1 MKFLADLTTEQK
13 VALAAIGVAGAA
25 GLYFLLRPKEA
36 EASVQIPEQSPFPQ
50 LVPLQEEENSALTM
64 GGGGSKK
71 STALK
76 TGDIMLAGRPSYV
89 LVPGGVQSDTPI
101 FVILHGGFGSAS
113 KPKQLGEAAT
123 SGKIGF
129 DLLSFEGAT
138 DQALALMGRK
148 AQADG
153 FLVVYLGAGNKK
165 QWSPEDIGYV
175 RSAIDELRTRS
186 GADGSVKVSGAAAGL
201 LIAGTLTDLFKN
213 ERAA

>member
-13 VALAAIGVAGAA
+13 VALAVIGVAGAA

-36 EASVQIPEQSPFPQ
+36 EASVQIPEQPPFPQ
-50 LVPLQEEENSALTM
+50 LVPPEEEEESSALI
-64 GGGGSKK
+64 GGGGSK

-89 LVPGGVQSDTPI
+89 LVPGEVQSDTPI

-129 DLLSFEGAT
+129 DLLTVEGAT

-148 AQADG
+148 AQTDG
-153 FLVVYLGAGNKK
+153 FLVVYLGSGNKK